1 MSFWTT
7 EKLRREQKK
16 QPLIHPYDAQ
26 FVKQGAYELSLGP
39 EAFVTTEPRGTK
51 QKLEPREQLVIPPGQ
66 FGLLLTE
73 EIVTIPSTA
82 IGFISVRFTLK
93 RRGLVNVS
101 GFHVDPGFV
110 GRLKFAVYN
119 AGSQKIVVARGDR
132 MFMIWYSDLSEPTTD
147 LYKGQLSNQNE
158 ITSEDVMFLQ
168 GEVASP
174 AELKQRLDALGS
186 EVGNWKKMTIAVLT
200 GLILLSL
207 KSCFERPPAPSIPPI
222 QSTSQREPVRD
233 VPQDGSVV
241 TRKTNNSSDIPN
253 NPVSTSE
260 PSK

>member
-1 MSFWTT
+1 MPFWTT
-7 EKLRREQKK
+7 EKLLREQKK
-16 QPLIHPYDAQ
+16 KQLIDPFKIE
-26 FVKQGAYELSLGP
+26 FVKQGAYELALGP

-51 QKLEPREQLVIPPGQ
+51 QRLTLGEQLVIP
-66 FGLLLTE
+66 LTE
-73 EIVTIPSTA
+73 EVVTIPNTA

-119 AGSQKIVVARGDR
+119 AGSQKIVVSRGDR
-132 MFMIWYSDLSEPTTD
+132 VFMIWYCDLTEPTSD
-147 LYKGQLSNQNE
+147 LYKGQSSNQDK

-174 AELKQRLDALGS
+174 AELKKQIDELRGEFS
-186 EVGNWKKMTIAVLT
+186 TWKKIIVSLLT
-200 GLILLSL
+200 GIMAGLFLLSL
-207 KSCFERPPAPSIPPI
+207 RSCFERPAVPANVPAQNNDTNIPKNRSDEKAI
-222 QSTSQREPVRD
+222 D
-233 VPQDGSVV
+233 KGSMA
-241 TRKTNNSSDIPN
+241 TP
-253 NPVSTSE
+253 E